1 MVEWTTIFEKISVG
15 DNPEWFPTCPQIHS
29 DTVNSLSFQQ
39 LSILSP
45 TAGTGNLFDYQPTL
59 SFDSTDSSIIERM
72 GAQADLWCTQVTPPP
87 PELPSHVNQISGNLK
102 KIKMA
107 WSKPFRNIEARYK
120 LVVADLHTMHDNV
133 KSMHAHLG
141 EPLSHTDMDQT
152 VWEA

>member
-1 MVEWTTIFEKISVG
+1 
-15 DNPEWFPTCPQIHS
+15 
-29 DTVNSLSFQQ
+29 LSFQQ

-59 SFDSTDSSIIERM
+59 SFDSTDSSIIETM
-72 GAQADLWCTQVTPPP
+72 GTQADLWCTQVIP
-87 PELPSHVNQISGNLK
+87 PELPSHVDQISGNFK

-107 WSKPFRNIEARYK
+107 WSKPFCDIEAGNK
-120 LVVADLHTMHDNV
+120 LAVADLHTMHNNV

-141 EPLSHTDMDQT
+141 EPLSLTDMDQN